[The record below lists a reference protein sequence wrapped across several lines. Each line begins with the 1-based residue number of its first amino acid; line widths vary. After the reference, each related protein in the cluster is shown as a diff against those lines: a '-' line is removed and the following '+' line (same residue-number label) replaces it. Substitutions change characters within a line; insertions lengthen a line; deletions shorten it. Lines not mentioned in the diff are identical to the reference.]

1 MVSLNPVETFKAFRK
16 IREHVPEGLTIIFPA
31 PQRRGKTLGM
41 TIWAL
46 DAFQHGRTVW
56 SNIQFGFPHNP
67 LEFQDIKLKD
77 GPSRYWNGH
86 VAIDE
91 LNFFFDARKSI
102 SGPNI
107 EFGSFLL
114 QQKKQGCNIT
124 GTTHDISYLDLRLRD
139 NYDYAI
145 IPTVY
150 PAYPNPPTI
159 LKMVIENGP
168 LQAPMRKVLAL
179 DCRPYLGLYDSF
191 AVYDPF
197 KNKRKDEDE
206 DDWKPRKSRRV
217 TL

>member
-1 MVSLNPVETFKAFRK
+1 MSLNPVETFNTFAK
-16 IREHVPEGLTIIFPA
+16 IREHVPEGLTIIFDA

-46 DAFQHGRTVW
+46 DAFQNGRNVF

-67 LEFQDIKLKD
+67 LEFQDIRLAD

-91 LNFFFDARKSI
+91 LNFFFDARRSI

-124 GTTHDISYLDLRLRD
+124 GTTHDISYLDLRIRD
-139 NYDYAI
+139 NHDYVI
-145 IPTVY
+145 RPEVFPKH
-150 PAYPNPPTI
+150 PAPPQV
-159 LKMVIENGP
+159 LKMTIENGP
-168 LQAPMRKVLAL
+168 LQGNMRKVLAL

-197 KNKRKDEDE
+197 RASRDSE
-206 DDWKPRKSRRV
+206 DDEPKKPRGRRV